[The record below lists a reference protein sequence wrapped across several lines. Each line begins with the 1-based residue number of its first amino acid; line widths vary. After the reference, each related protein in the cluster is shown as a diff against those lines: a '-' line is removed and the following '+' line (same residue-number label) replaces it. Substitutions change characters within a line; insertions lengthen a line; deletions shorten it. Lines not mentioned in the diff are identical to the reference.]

1 MLYFGH
7 SVAPPGRH
15 FVTPQERQRMNELCT
30 RIQEELDP
38 TKLTAL
44 VDELNDLLG
53 KKDTP
58 ARVPHAQKSA

>member
-1 MLYFGH
+1 M
-7 SVAPPGRH
+7 
-15 FVTPQERQRMNELCT
+15 TPQERQRMNELCT

-58 ARVPHAQKSA
+58 ARVPDAQKSA